1 MSTPDRELPL
11 GEVPGPPLYRL
22 VDGSGGA
29 ALERSEVGGEVA
41 DVGVL
46 FGSPDL
52 AREFSEGAAGF
63 GFPALAGLSPEEA
76 PAGGGYP
83 LPEADYVLVVT
94 DQGTGLFHAEDL
106 AARIAEA
113 PRGTPSA
120 ASGAPVPG
128 FPLYLLADE
137 RGESP
142 LISVDEREAGGEEGE
157 FLVAALFTSPE
168 RAGAFR
174 EKAGHLD
181 LPESLGTIDDA
192 DGLRRHALVAQRAGA
207 RYAVID
213 PEAGETEAIPVE
225 DLIRETPDVP

>member
-11 GEVPGPPLYRL
+11 GEVPGAPLYRL
-22 VDGSGGA
+22 VDGSGGI
-29 ALERSEVGGEVA
+29 ALERSEVGGETA

-52 AREFSEGAAGF
+52 AREFSVGAADF

-83 LPEADYVLVVT
+83 LPEAGYVLVVT
-94 DQGTGLFHAEDL
+94 GHGTGLFHAEDL
-106 AARIAEA
+106 AARIAGA
-113 PRGTPSA
+113 PRDTPSA
-120 ASGAPVPG
+120 VSGPPVPG

-137 RGESP
+137 KGESP
-142 LISVDEREAGGEEGE
+142 LISVDEEDG
-157 FLVAALFTSPE
+157 FLVAALFTSSE

-174 EKAGHLD
+174 KRAAHLD
-181 LPESLGTIDDA
+181 LPESLGTIDDS

-213 PEAGETEAIPVE
+213 PEAGETDAITIE
-225 DLIRETPDVP
+225 ELTRETPNAP

>member
-22 VDGSGGA
+22 VDGSGAA

-63 GFPALAGLSPEEA
+63 GFPTLAGLSPEEA

-83 LPEADYVLVVT
+83 LPGAGYVLVVT
-94 DQGTGLFHAEDL
+94 GRGTGLFHAEDL
-106 AARIAEA
+106 AARLVEMAEA
-113 PRGTPSA
+113 PRGTPFA
-120 ASGAPVPG
+120 TGGAPVPG

-142 LISVDEREAGGEEGE
+142 LISVDEGGEESE
-157 FLVAALFTSPE
+157 FSVAALFTSPE

-174 EKAGHLD
+174 ERAAHLD
-181 LPESLGTIDDA
+181 LPESLGTIEDA

>member
-11 GEVPGPPLYRL
+11 DEVPGPPLYRL
-22 VDGSGGA
+22 VDGSGGV

-52 AREFSEGAAGF
+52 AREFSEAAAGF

-83 LPEADYVLVVT
+83 LPEAGYVLVVT

-106 AARIAEA
+106 AARIAEI
-113 PRGTPSA
+113 PRDTPSA
-120 ASGAPVPG
+120 ASEAPVSG

-142 LISVDEREAGGEEGE
+142 LISVDDEEGE
-157 FLVAALFTSPE
+157 LLVAVLFTSPE
-168 RAGAFR
+168 SARIFLESAR
-174 EKAGHLD
+174 D
-181 LPESLGTIDDA
+181 LGVPELLGTIDDA

>member
-22 VDGSGGA
+22 VDGSGAA

-46 FGSPDL
+46 FGSPEL

-83 LPEADYVLVVT
+83 LPEAGYVLVVT
-94 DQGTGLFHAEDL
+94 GRGTGLFHAEDL

-113 PRGTPSA
+113 PRGTPSV

-142 LISVDEREAGGEEGE
+142 LISVDDEEGE
-157 FLVAALFTSPE
+157 LLVAVLFTSPE
-168 RAGAFR
+168 SARIFLERAQ
-174 EKAGHLD
+174 D
-181 LPESLGTIDDA
+181 LGVPELLGTIDDA
-192 DGLRRHALVAQRAGA
+192 EGLRRHALVAQRAGA

-225 DLIRETPDVP
+225 DLIREAPDAP